1 VRHPLRALALAA
13 LLSAPA
19 AAQPS
24 KTPAK
29 SIPAKP
35 ALRRV
40 DTRAPVTPD
49 ASIRLFGSFASL
61 RVVGWDRDTLAL
73 TGTVPEGTRIDPAFL
88 SPNAPMRGAKM
99 YIEVPAGAA
108 GGALELRVPARVRL
122 WLKSGIA
129 DIAVTG
135 VTGALDVNVVGGS
148 ITVTGSPRELRAE
161 AMDGTVTVDG
171 APEWLRVKTASGDVV
186 LRGGDSTASDV
197 GLATVSGMV
206 HVSGGRYERVRLES
220 VTGAIT
226 FGGALAR
233 GAALDVE
240 THSGEVILALRGAS
254 AEVDIATLTGTVMNK
269 LTAARPIAGREGRGQ
284 ELGLTIGGGSARVV
298 VRSFK
303 GAVRL
308 VPDAGAPPD
317 VRRPR

>member
-1 VRHPLRALALAA
+1 MPHSAARAARAALVLAAILAPALAA
-13 LLSAPA
+13 APLG
-19 AAQPS
+19 AQP
-24 KTPAK
+24 
-29 SIPAKP
+29 KP
-35 ALRRV
+35 QRV
-40 DTRAPVTPD
+40 DAGSPVTPD
-49 ASIRLFGSFASL
+49 ASIRLAGGVASL
-61 RVVGWDRDTLAL
+61 RVIGWDRDSVAL
-73 TGTVPEGTRIDPAFL
+73 TGTVPAGTRVDGTFGPQKT
-88 SPNAPMRGAKM
+88 PVRGAKM
-99 YIEVPAGAA
+99 FVELPKATS
-108 GGALELRVPARVRL
+108 GGALELRVPARARL
-122 WLKSGIA
+122 WVKLGIA
-129 DIAVTG
+129 DVVVTG
-135 VTGALDVNVVGGS
+135 VTGALDLNVVGGS
-148 ITVTGSPRELRAE
+148 IAVTGSPRELRAE